1 MVINMKILSPET
13 LTSRQK
19 SVFEYIAA
27 YQKDYGIAPTIR
39 EICDHFGLSSPGGVH
54 RILGVLKEK
63 GFVQAEAWKKRS
75 WRTGHSL
82 VTKGLPVVGTIA
94 AGDPLEALENI
105 EEVLGIDPQLFG
117 SEACFALR
125 VRGDSMI
132 DAHILDGDIAVIRP
146 QRKVENGEIAAVL
159 VQDVL
164 PEATLKRV
172 YKDRTSIR
180 LHAENESYEP
190 LIFKGRKRGVVSIIG
205 KMVGVLRR

>member
-1 MVINMKILSPET
+1 MIMLDPET
-13 LTSRQK
+13 LPSRQK

-27 YQKDYGIAPTIR
+27 YQKDHGIAPTIR
-39 EICDHFGLSSPGGVH
+39 EICDHFGLRSPGGVH
-54 RILGVLKEK
+54 RVLSVLKEK
-63 GFVQAEAWKKRS
+63 GYIHAETGKKRS

-82 VTKGLPVVGTIA
+82 ITKGLPVVGAIA
-94 AGDPLEALENI
+94 AGNPLEALENI
-105 EEVLGIDPQLFG
+105 EEVLGIDPELFG
-117 SEACFALR
+117 SETCFALR

-146 QRKVENGEIAAVL
+146 QGKVENGEIAAVL

-180 LHAENESYEP
+180 LHAENESYTP

-205 KMVGVLRR
+205 KMVGILRC

>member
-1 MVINMKILSPET
+1 MKKLSSET

-19 SVFEYIAA
+19 SVFEYIAD
-27 YQKDYGIAPTIR
+27 YQTNFGIAPSIR
-39 EICDHFGLSSPGGVH
+39 EICDHLGLRSPGGVH

-63 GFVQAEAWKKRS
+63 GFIHAEALKKRS

-82 VTKGLPVVGTIA
+82 ITKGLPVVGTIA

-105 EEVLGIDPQLFG
+105 EEVLCIDPQLFG

-125 VRGDSMI
+125 VQGDSMI

-146 QRKVENGEIAAVL
+146 QCKVENGEIAAVL

-172 YKDRTSIR
+172 YKDKTGTS
-180 LHAENESYEP
+180 LHAENESYPP
-190 LIFKGRKRGVVSIIG
+190 LIFKGINRGKVSIIG
-205 KMVGVLRR
+205 KMVGVIRCY